1 MFSKTDPNDPGTADP
16 RGLDL
21 DPDLLDAV
29 AARVARATGRDE
41 VGRAVVRLLTNT
53 ARTTVR
59 MLGPGDT
66 FVITGDIPAMWLRDS
81 AAQLAPLLRLAPLAP
96 ALADVVGGLLRRHW
110 RMIMVDPYA
119 NAFNEEANGAR
130 WDDDEPLPGPWVWER
145 KWEIDSH
152 AHPLDLADRLV
163 GLGSTAWVDE
173 HTYPALSAMI
183 KVLETEQDHEADSP
197 YRFVRTG
204 VPASDT
210 LSRDGRGEPVVPCG
224 LVWSGFRPSD
234 DAVAHG
240 YHVPGNAFAARTLAA
255 VPRLV
260 RTVTDRTGRADDEDL
275 AGRASRLSA
284 GIVDGLLAHA
294 VVAGPDGRD
303 LLAYEVDGAGR
314 SALLDDA
321 NVPSLLSLPYLGVIG
336 VDHPVQRAT
345 REFVL
350 SAHNPWYVDGSVLRG
365 VGSPHTPPHHV
376 WPIALAVQ
384 GLTSTDRAE
393 RLALL
398 DTLLATTA
406 GTGYMHEGVHADDPA
421 IYTRPWFS
429 WANAMF
435 CELALDVAGLPRP
448 PAGTGP
454 VL

>member
-1 MFSKTDPNDPGTADP
+1 MLSTTDPYDPGTADA

-21 DPDLLDAV
+21 DVDLLSTV
-29 AARVARATGRDE
+29 SARVTRATGREDI
-41 VGRAVVRLLTNT
+41 GTAVVRLLTNT

-59 MLGPGDT
+59 ILGPGDT

-81 AAQLAPLLRLAPLAP
+81 SAQLAPLLRLVPLAP
-96 ALADVVGGLLRRHW
+96 ELADVVAGLLRRHW

-130 WDDDEPLPGPWVWER
+130 WDDDTPLPGPWVWER

-152 AHPLDLADRLV
+152 AYPLDLADRLL

-183 KVLETEQDHEADSP
+183 NVLETEQDHEDASP

-204 VPASDT
+204 VSASDT
-210 LSRDGRGEPVVPCG
+210 LSRDGRGEPVAPCG

-240 YHVPGNAFAARTLAA
+240 YHVPGNAFAARVLASA
-255 VPRLV
+255 PRLV
-260 RTVTDRTGRADDEDL
+260 RTVTARTGRVDDEDL
-275 AGRASRLSA
+275 AGRASQLSV
-284 GIVDGLLAHA
+284 GIINGLRDHA
-294 VVAGPDGRD
+294 VVPGPDGREVF
-303 LLAYEVDGAGR
+303 AYEVNGAGR
-314 SALLDDA
+314 SVLLDDA
-321 NVPSLLSLPYLGVIG
+321 NVPSLLSLPYLGVIEA
-336 VDHPVQRAT
+336 DHPLQRAT
-345 REFVL
+345 RALVL
-350 SAHNPWYVDGSVLRG
+350 SRHNPWYVDGAVLRG

-393 RLALL
+393 RLALV

-421 IYTRPWFS
+421 MYTRPWFS

-448 PAGTGP
+448 AAGTGP